1 VEGYIGNDLTKI
13 SRDDF
18 VYGAYVRDYQAH
30 AWIEV
35 WYDGVG
41 WIQYETTPQYYVGM
55 YGVGNSVGVGP
66 STPVIPEEETTAP
79 EEDTTAPDYDEED
92 TDEDDSSEETTNEED
107 ATAAEITRA
116 SLIGLAVLAVVGGII
131 AAIATIVS
139 RARAA
144 EDHRQSLCAQILE
157 NGFGTNTSEED
168 RREMA
173 LELTDAVT
181 GLLSYYGLSP
191 NPGEFRDEYAERLTA
206 ELTAPTE
213 GGKLR
218 KDMADL
224 PEIHTVLNGMA
235 AEEFGHGMTVAD
247 MKQLAALYLF
257 LRRDIRRRIALP
269 ERMKLRYI
277 KRKI

>member
-1 VEGYIGNDLTKI
+1 
-13 SRDDF
+13 
-18 VYGAYVRDYQAH
+18 
-30 AWIEV
+30 
-35 WYDGVG
+35 
-41 WIQYETTPQYYVGM
+41 
-55 YGVGNSVGVGP
+55 
-66 STPVIPEEETTAP
+66 
-79 EEDTTAPDYDEED
+79 
-92 TDEDDSSEETTNEED
+92 
-107 ATAAEITRA
+107 
-116 SLIGLAVLAVVGGII
+116 
-131 AAIATIVS
+131 
-139 RARAA
+139 
-144 EDHRQSLCAQILE
+144 
-157 NGFGTNTSEED
+157 
-168 RREMA
+168 MA

-213 GGKLR
+213 GGKPR

-277 KRKI
+277 QRKI